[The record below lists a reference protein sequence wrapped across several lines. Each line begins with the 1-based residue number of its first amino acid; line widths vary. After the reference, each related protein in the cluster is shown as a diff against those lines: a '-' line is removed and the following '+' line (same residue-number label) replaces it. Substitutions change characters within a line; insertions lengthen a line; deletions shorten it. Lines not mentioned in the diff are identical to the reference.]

1 MRPEVQA
8 PSSVAAET
16 EVELMVIWRQEIE
29 LRVDGNQF
37 RGRTEVTFTRAYKDQ
52 KSDSIV
58 RQYVMD
64 VSTLCRVV
72 QVQQIVRMM

>member
-1 MRPEVQA
+1 
-8 PSSVAAET
+8 
-16 EVELMVIWRQEIE
+16 MVIWRQEIE

-64 VSTLCRVV
+64 VSTL
-72 QVQQIVRMM
+72 